1 MWTQHT
7 AINILRLSR
16 TSYSTLKSVATLKNY
31 HIKILNLWY
40 INGKLKVSY
49 TDFDKDTKMTIKY
62 VVNQYYF
69 TF

>member
-1 MWTQHT
+1 MDAAHSHQYLKTITNIIQHIKVGCH
-7 AINILRLSR
+7 AKYYN
-16 TSYSTLKSVATLKNY
+16 
-31 HIKILNLWY
+31 IKILNLWY